1 MNSSTVS
8 PLDRDSLGAT
18 LPGRAGLTSHGHWR
32 DPLCLALLLII
43 WAAVWIPRLSG
54 PIRPAVSPPIE
65 PDPARARVL
74 GESIPVSYV
83 IVDELGFVDVTRRYA
98 LPPVESDPAGWQLA
112 LSVSKGTQVYERSG
126 VSKQ

>member
-18 LPGRAGLTSHGHWR
+18 LPSRPGLTSHGHR
-32 DPLCLALLLII
+32 RYLLCLALLLII

-54 PIRPAVSPPIE
+54 PIRPAVSPPME
-65 PDPARARVL
+65 PDSARARVL
-74 GESIPVSYV
+74 RESAPVSYF
-83 IVDELGFVDVTRRYA
+83 IVDKLGFMDVTRPYA
-98 LPPVESDPAGWQLA
+98 LPPVESDSAGWQLA
-112 LSVSKGTQVYERSG
+112 LSVSKGTKLYERSG